1 MSKAAGAVAVVFA
14 LGGGVM
20 TALSNVLGANAE
32 TVTLALVGLA
42 LFGTGQVIGTSR
54 TDLKFVPGF
63 RQPVRAPNR
72 SRKSAR
78 SALR

>member
-32 TVTLALVGLA
+32 TVTLALIGLA
-42 LFGTGQVIGTSR
+42 LFGTGQMIGTKTVS
-54 TDLKFVPGF
+54 
-63 RQPVRAPNR
+63 APTPAPETVLSKAN
-72 SRKSAR
+72 
-78 SALR
+78 